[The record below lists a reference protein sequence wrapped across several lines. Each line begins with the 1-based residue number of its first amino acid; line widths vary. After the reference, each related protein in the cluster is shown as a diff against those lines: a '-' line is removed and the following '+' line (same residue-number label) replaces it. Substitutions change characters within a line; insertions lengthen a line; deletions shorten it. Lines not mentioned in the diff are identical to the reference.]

1 MGHNVK
7 FSELFNG
14 YAYIRFTAHV
24 LQSHSCTMMGTYFQ
38 TTFRKKKKDCPR
50 EQNVL
55 LLLFYFPKM
64 LLPSYHAFLQ
74 ELQKKKR
81 KITRNSQNK
90 IHISEK
96 LLRVPALD

>member
-74 ELQKKKR
+74 ELQKKK
-81 KITRNSQNK
+81 KKNYKELSKQNT
-90 IHISEK
+90 H
-96 LLRVPALD
+96 L